1 MISKEEALSVVRNMQ
16 AYNKRDTGWKV
27 NAANFVEFVYENMR
41 IPRSNGPENERS
53 LYTWIRHEI
62 IVGRDDNSKI
72 NRDRVG
78 IINTIFPGIYDTNY
92 LAEYFDKMF
101 SESKRNTVAGAIG
114 LPEDHLFVSR
124 ARQLGCTTMPQL
136 LDYIRSLIK
145 LYNAGNKKEAHD
157 KLGWILCLE
166 SKIKQGGGIDEA
178 VFCGLFPGVDYCY
191 IGLISNIC
199 GCNLFEACN
208 ILSRCTNVSRN
219 CEYVLH
225 KFLDARREAVVRAY
239 CGIGCDR
246 MNFRDMPKLGVVTVS
261 GSRAHQLFSDS
272 MRKLRYP
279 PVLRCIIGVTKKY
292 VTARKT
298 VYITR
303 KEYETVKL
311 GRFPGF
317 CRISPPVDIRIRAH
331 LSPDMALDEFIKVM
345 DRLPKK
351 LLTGE
356 QNKEVVD
363 FYNKIKWYPTSF
375 IVERVEAVDV
385 VIPDDVYS
393 GKISYEEFKDKECRI
408 ST

>member
-1 MISKEEALSVVRNMQ
+1 MISKEQALRVVGNMQ

-53 LYTWIRHEI
+53 LYTWIRHEL
-62 IVGRDDNSKI
+62 IVGRDANSKI
-72 NRDRVG
+72 NRDRVAVV
-78 IINTIFPGIYDTNY
+78 NTIFPGIYATNSP
-92 LAEYFDKMF
+92 AGYFDNMF
-101 SESKRNTVAGAIG
+101 RESRRNTVAGAIG

-124 ARQLGCTTMPQL
+124 ARQLGCNTMPQL

-166 SKIKQGGGIDEA
+166 SKIKRGGDIDEA

-191 IGLISNIC
+191 IVLISNMC
-199 GCNLFEACN
+199 CNFFEVCN
-208 ILSRCTNVSRN
+208 ILSSCTNVRRN

-225 KFLDARREAVVRAY
+225 KFLDARCEAVVMAY
-239 CGIGCDR
+239 CGIGCNR
-246 MNFRDMPKLGVVTVS
+246 TNFSDMPKLGIVTVS
-261 GSRAHQLFSDS
+261 GSRARQLFANS

-279 PVLRCIIGVTKKY
+279 PTLRCIIGVTKKY

-298 VYITR
+298 VYITK
-303 KEYETVKL
+303 KEYETIKL

-317 CRISPPVDIRIRAH
+317 CRISPLVDLRIRAH
-331 LSPDMALDEFIKVM
+331 LSPDMTLDRFINVLDK
-345 DRLPKK
+345 LPKK
-351 LLTGE
+351 LLAAE

-375 IVERVEAVDV
+375 VVERVEAVDID
-385 VIPDDVYS
+385 IPDDVYS

>member
-1 MISKEEALSVVRNMQ
+1 MFSKEEAISVVRNMQ

-53 LYTWIRHEI
+53 LYTWIRHELI
-62 IVGRDDNSKI
+62 MGRDANSKI
-72 NRDRVG
+72 NRDRVVV
-78 IINTIFPGIYDTNY
+78 INTIFPGIYDTNSP
-92 LAEYFDKMF
+92 AGYFDNMF
-101 SESKRNTVAGAIG
+101 SETKRNTVAGAIG

-166 SKIKQGGGIDEA
+166 SKIKRGGDIDEA
-178 VFCGLFPGVDYCY
+178 VFCGLFPGVDYGY
-191 IGLISNIC
+191 IVLISNIC
-199 GCNLFEACN
+199 CNLFETYN
-208 ILSRCTNVSRN
+208 LLSRCTNVSRN
-219 CEYVLH
+219 CEYALH
-225 KFLDARREAVVRAY
+225 KFLDDKREAVVRAF
-239 CGIGCDR
+239 CGIGCNR
-246 MNFRDMPKLGVVTVS
+246 INFSDMPKHGVVTVS
-261 GSRAHQLFSDS
+261 GSRAHQLFVDS

-279 PVLRCIIGVTKKY
+279 PTLRCIIGVTKKY

-298 VYITR
+298 VYITK
-303 KEYETVKL
+303 KEYETVRL

-317 CRISPPVDIRIRAH
+317 CRISPLVDLRIRAH
-331 LSPDMALDEFIKVM
+331 LSPDMTLDMFIKVL

-351 LLTGE
+351 LLDGE
-356 QNKEVVD
+356 QNKEVAD
-363 FYNKIKWYPTSF
+363 FYNKIKWRPTSF
-375 IVERVEAVDV
+375 VVERVEAVDIA
-385 VIPDDVYS
+385 IPDDVYS